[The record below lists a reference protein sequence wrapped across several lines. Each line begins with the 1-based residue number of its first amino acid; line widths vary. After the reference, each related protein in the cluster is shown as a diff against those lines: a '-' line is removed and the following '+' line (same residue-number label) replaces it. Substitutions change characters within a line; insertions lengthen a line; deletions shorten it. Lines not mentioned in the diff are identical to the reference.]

1 MIVLSQDKTYFI
13 VIRDTSIKVTK
24 WNGASYSNIQ
34 VMTFSFN
41 LTYSALSSDN
51 NYLYLGGDTGH
62 LLVLQNS
69 NPTFILSQDIA
80 VTAMVIKHIA
90 VSVDNQMLAISGTN
104 TSIYVYQMN
113 PSFVYV
119 FEEEIIVEPKAS
131 SNCIPPPQAE
141 KSP

>member
-119 FEEEIIVEPKAS
+119 FEEEIIAS
-131 SNCIPPPQAE
+131 AGTPNGLVFSHLGE
-141 KSP
+141 